1 MKLVKNALTVLV
13 LGVKTLV
20 ALVLL
25 GNLSTDRGGPE
36 QAA

>member
-1 MKLVKNALTVLV
+1 MKLVKNAPTGLA
-13 LGVKTLV
+13 LGIKTLV

-25 GNLSTDRGGPE
+25 GSLSTDRGGPE